1 MPKLIGCNKN
11 WKKFSRHDVMWIVR
25 ISNGVATLARD
36 AKVLD
41 QFGFKM
47 EEIRPFDMT
56 PHHYQ
61 VDVVALFVRKN
72 VK

>member
-1 MPKLIGCNKN
+1 MGKTA
-11 WKKFSRHDVMWIVR
+11 VR
-25 ISNGVATLARD
+25 SIAATHLQRIIYVSSDIATLARD
-36 AKVLD
+36 AKVFD
-41 QFGFKM
+41 RFGFKM

-61 VDVVALFVRKN
+61 VDTVALFVRKN